1 MNEDDIGPKGSHDS
15 KFPNDSKE
23 LPSSSDQVTS
33 LELPDYVDE
42 ADDDSLKGSWFSV
55 TKNRWFLV
63 VGLVFAL
70 ILASVPSVYHSV
82 KNARSEK
89 LLAKSGSA
97 FAVGDAQQGISLLK
111 QALALSPGNL
121 SVQHAVEIYNARSGD
136 ADSRSKLIAL
146 MRAGTMSSEEL
157 MSLADLETRSGQ
169 VDVARETIEHL
180 PKNMSSEQ
188 SMRVAL
194 IEAALLAHEG
204 NAAKAAEICLSG
216 EIGPMGALEKDRL
229 RTQGALYLLGMKDAA
244 DRSRA
249 VGILMEVVNART
261 AASLT
266 AWRIMTKLAL
276 TPSAEASGIVST
288 DQLAELVRILPSL
301 SGTLSEDRLLA
312 ADLEIKADPSSL
324 MAVVDRL
331 KEKYRLASRSELL
344 GFARWLNLRQL
355 SKETLALAG
364 PDRPRDDTDW
374 LLIVLDAE
382 CSQGNWKKVA
392 EMLDFPSG
400 GGMPVAVRYLYLARS
415 AMMTGND
422 AAASEYWRKVSGALY
437 LEKPETLAYIA
448 GYEEQIGAFDR
459 AARTYRELANREQTK
474 IPGLVGLIRS
484 QPGSTPVE
492 TMIPLYEEL
501 LVAAPENG
509 DVSCDLSYLRLLA
522 KRDIQQSALTAEK
535 LLEQQ
540 PNSLARISVAA
551 LARLRLGN
559 VKGAMDLYSNKV
571 IDWTTA
577 GEPWRAVR
585 SAVLRASGDIEGADL
600 QSSTINPAG
609 LRPEERALLH

>member
-1 MNEDDIGPKGSHDS
+1 M
-15 KFPNDSKE
+15 
-23 LPSSSDQVTS
+23 
-33 LELPDYVDE
+33 
-42 ADDDSLKGSWFSV
+42 

-157 MSLADLETRSGQ
+157 MSLADLETRSGE
-169 VDVARETIEHL
+169 VDVARETIAHL

-312 ADLEIKADPSSL
+312 ADLEIKTDPSSL

-355 SKETLALAG
+355 SKETLALSG

-509 DVSCDLSYLRLLA
+509 DVSCDLSYLMLLA